1 VHHSNSI
8 TIQGFVVQDLAMRA
22 KGFRRRSPSGVTIL
36 PKGRNEFAG
45 LDPLDVLAVIEVLAY
60 GPSTDPFDG

>member
-1 VHHSNSI
+1 
-8 TIQGFVVQDLAMRA
+8 MRA